1 MATFKL
7 RKTAVLVTQS
17 EQSENQLRF
26 YTSTNASTPMVIG
39 LHQPIIIVPAAL
51 AGRLNIDQMT
61 PILLHELAHIQRKDL
76 WVSLFQ
82 ELLIIIFWWS
92 PIMRLINRKIHLTRE
107 LACDYRAAQQ
117 LSNNQQYAQSLLDC
131 ARLMVAE
138 KRNVMAMGLFSKKKE
153 LNMRI
158 NEMLKPRYS
167 KRPKN
172 STISIACM
180 ALVITSTAIAQTII
194 PKVAVENV
202 KQGANHYSTLP
213 EAKTNLLITA
223 INARD
228 INLIQLMIDQGV
240 DINTP
245 LISDGTALI
254 IAVKN
259 NDHDLVSALIGLG
272 ADVNQ
277 SALGDGNP
285 LIAAAVTNHLT
296 IAEYLL
302 DKGADI
308 DAIVKGDETALINAS
323 HQGHYEMVKL
333 FLDRGA
339 DASLGVDAQTLN
351 GLEYRSP
358 LNRSK
363 NNRISQ
369 LLIRHGAK
377 I

>member
-1 MATFKL
+1 
-7 RKTAVLVTQS
+7 
-17 EQSENQLRF
+17 
-26 YTSTNASTPMVIG
+26 
-39 LHQPIIIVPAAL
+39 
-51 AGRLNIDQMT
+51 
-61 PILLHELAHIQRKDL
+61 
-76 WVSLFQ
+76 
-82 ELLIIIFWWS
+82 
-92 PIMRLINRKIHLTRE
+92 
-107 LACDYRAAQQ
+107 
-117 LSNNQQYAQSLLDC
+117 
-131 ARLMVAE
+131 
-138 KRNVMAMGLFSKKKE
+138 
-153 LNMRI
+153 
-158 NEMLKPRYS
+158 
-167 KRPKN
+167 
-172 STISIACM
+172 M